1 MVKKQFSHALRG
13 AAVLAL
19 AIAALP
25 LSAQSA
31 AQGADQGSTPA
42 ASSDQSDDAL
52 FRQPETVAPAA
63 TSSKEAEGQSS
74 FLKYDQVK
82 VGGTFTGSL
91 GFTSVYSDAW
101 GGGSGSLAK
110 LFNPTQDYLS
120 PQADGYVTITA
131 KPTTD
136 FGVNMEFRTSWPYY
150 TTDSVLENATNPL
163 TGKVGTTSTSI
174 TIPDIDVWAL
184 YAKFNWNDKVYFSA
198 GKQPISWG
206 VSKGA
211 FQPADDIFA
220 SSASIDL
227 TDTSAQREGPLALK
241 TTIPLGVTNNL
252 YFYAGLPTSS
262 GSTNSALALTAT
274 GSTSTV
280 DVDPADT
287 RLAVKGEYGFGNT
300 ELALAGYYSYNDHP
314 RALFM
319 GTTSLG
325 SWNIYGEAILKYG
338 SQRYFLSDN
347 SGVLTGAQQS
357 DQLYFTGT
365 FGGYYTD
372 ADSGITLMAQYL
384 YNGEGQT
391 AVSAKDALTYYL
403 ENSSEYDSIKLG
415 THYGFVSISDSNL
428 WSSTLGKD
436 KLGASLIVISNL
448 SDFSGYIMP
457 NVSWTFFDYMILKIG
472 AILNFG
478 QSGDEYI
485 TYGVGQSLTSDLP
498 TTAGAALTASLTIG
512 TGSF

>member
-1 MVKKQFSHALRG
+1 MREKQFARALRS
-13 AAVLAL
+13 AAFIAF
-19 AIAALP
+19 AIVALP

-31 AQGADQGSTPA
+31 AQGADQSTPPA

-52 FRQPETVAPAA
+52 FGQPETVAPAA
-63 TSSKEAEGQSS
+63 TSSKEAENKSD

-82 VGGTFTGSL
+82 VGGTFTGTM
-91 GFTSVYSDAW
+91 GFTSVYADAW
-101 GGGSGSLAK
+101 NGK
-110 LFNPTQDYLS
+110 TELFNPSQYYLS
-120 PQADGYVTITA
+120 PQADGYITITA

-136 FGVNMEFRTSWPYY
+136 FGVNMELRTSWPYY
-150 TTDSVLENATNPL
+150 TTDSALSSAYVVD
-163 TGKVGTTSTSI
+163 GKAVTTSTSI
-174 TIPDIDVWAL
+174 SIPDIDVWSL
-184 YAKFNWNDKVYFSA
+184 YAKFNWQDKVYFSA

-220 SSASIDL
+220 SSLIDL

-252 YFYAGLPTSS
+252 YFYAGLPTNS

-280 DVDPADT
+280 DVDPADA

-338 SQRYFLSDN
+338 SQRYFLSDD
-347 SGVLTGAQQS
+347 SGIVTGAQQS
-357 DQLYFTGT
+357 DQFYFTGT

-372 ADSGITLMAQYL
+372 ADSGLTLMAQYL

-391 AVSAKDALTYYL
+391 AVSAEDTLTYYL
-403 ENSSEYDSIKLG
+403 ANPSDYDSIKLG

-448 SDFSGYIMP
+448 SDFSGYVMP
-457 NVSWTFFDYMILKIG
+457 SVSWTFFDYMILKIG
-472 AILNFG
+472 ATLNFG
-478 QSGDEYI
+478 QSGAEYV
-485 TYGVGQSLTSDLP
+485 TYGVGQSLNYLNLP
-498 TTAGAALTASLTIG
+498 TTCGAALTASLTIG

>member
-1 MVKKQFSHALRG
+1 
-13 AAVLAL
+13 
-19 AIAALP
+19 
-25 LSAQSA
+25 
-31 AQGADQGSTPA
+31 
-42 ASSDQSDDAL
+42 
-52 FRQPETVAPAA
+52 VAPAA

-82 VGGTFTGSL
+82 VGGTFTGTM

-110 LFNPTQDYLS
+110 VFNPAQDYLS

-150 TTDSVLENATNPL
+150 TTDNVLENATNPL
-163 TGKVGTTSTSI
+163 TGNVVQTSTSI

-184 YAKFNWNDKVYFSA
+184 YAKFNWQDKVYFTA

-262 GSTNSALALTAT
+262 GSNNSALALTAT

-338 SQRYFLSDN
+338 SQRYFINTTPATLAN
-347 SGVLTGAQQS
+347 PLGLTGAQQS

-372 ADSGITLMAQYL
+372 ADSGLTLMAQYL

-391 AVSAKDALTYYL
+391 AVSAKDALMYYL
-403 ENSSEYDSIKLG
+403 SSANSSEYDSIKLG

-448 SDFSGYIMP
+448 SDFSGYVMP
-457 NVSWTFFDYMILKIG
+457 SVSWTFFDYVILKVG
-472 AILNFG
+472 ALLNFG

-485 TYGVGQSLTSDLP
+485 TYGVGQSLASGLP